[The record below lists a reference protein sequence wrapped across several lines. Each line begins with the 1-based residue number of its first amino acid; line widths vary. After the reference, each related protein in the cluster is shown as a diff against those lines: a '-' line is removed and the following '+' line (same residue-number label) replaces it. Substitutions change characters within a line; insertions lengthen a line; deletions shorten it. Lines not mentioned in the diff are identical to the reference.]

1 MRRQDPPPTSR
12 AETATLRNGRPAR
25 SGPGDQPI
33 EQRAE
38 RAPQRQLVA
47 DRLGE
52 GERLCKLHGRRP
64 PAHAAALPA
73 AREPPRPPPLR
84 PQPLRDGSARQA
96 GEVAEPAHAEPFEL
110 GIALRRQRQ
119 KRER

>member
-25 SGPGDQPI
+25 SG
-33 EQRAE
+33 RAIS
-38 RAPQRQLVA
+38 RSSKRGAPQRQLVA

-110 GIALRRQRQ
+110 GIALRQRQ